1 MVLGAAMGA
10 TMGLGPA
17 VRQAIVPDHLLGRV
31 AATGRL
37 IALCAGPV
45 GAVFGGWLAT
55 SPGCGRRSSSGPG
68 SLLTMIVV
76 AARLTSNKR
85 IEAALAEVA
94 ERREREELAEQEES
108 LAARGAG
115 GVAMV

>member
-17 VRQAIVPDHLLGRV
+17 VRQAIVPDHLMGRV

-37 IALCAGPV
+37 IALCAGPA
-45 GAVFGGWLAT
+45 GALFGGWLAHVAGLRA
-55 SPGCGRRSSSGPG
+55 PFIAGAGI
-68 SLLTMIVV
+68 LAVMAVV

-85 IEAALAEVA
+85 IEAALAEAA
-94 ERREREELAEQEES
+94 ERREREAAESQ
-108 LAARGAG
+108 AVGA
-115 GVAMV
+115 VAMA